1 MEDQIVLAV
10 ATALATKGAE
20 VLGVGARSA
29 IGSLFSLV
37 RSRFGTGTRESAALD
52 AAMAHPQERWRHTAL
67 ASALADVMARDPD
80 FSAALADEWRR
91 LAGTG
96 VVVDQGQVVN
106 HFSGT
111 AGKVVQARDVQGD
124 ITF

>member
-1 MEDQIVLAV
+1 MDDQIVLAV

-20 VLGVGARSA
+20 ALGAGARSA

-37 RSRFGTGTRESAALD
+37 RSRFGAGTRESAVLD
-52 AAMAHPQERWRHTAL
+52 AALAHPQEQWRHTAL
-67 ASALADVMARDPD
+67 ASTLADVMARDPD
-80 FSAALADEWRR
+80 FTAALTDEWRR
-91 LAGTG
+91 LVRSD
-96 VVVDQGQVVN
+96 VVAVQGEVVN

>member
-20 VLGVGARSA
+20 ALGVGARSA
-29 IGSLFSLV
+29 IGSLLSLV
-37 RSRFGTGTRESAALD
+37 RGRFGAGTRESAVLD
-52 AAMAHPQERWRHTAL
+52 AAMAHPQERWRHAAL
-67 ASALADVMARDPD
+67 ASALADAMARDPS
-80 FSAALADEWRR
+80 FTAALDDEWRR
-91 LAGTG
+91 LARAG
-96 VVVDQGQVVN
+96 VVAVQGQVVN

-124 ITF
+124 INF

>member
-10 ATALATKGAE
+10 ATTLATKGAE
-20 VLGVGARSA
+20 ALGVGARNA
-29 IGSLFSLV
+29 IGSLISLV
-37 RSRFGTGTRESAALD
+37 RDRFGAGTRESAVLD

-67 ASALADVMARDPD
+67 ASALADVMARDPGFAD
-80 FSAALADEWRR
+80 ALGDEWRR
-91 LAGTG
+91 LDGAG
-96 VVVDQGQVVN
+96 VVAVQGQVVN

-124 ITF
+124 IIF

>member
-20 VLGVGARSA
+20 AL
-29 IGSLFSLV
+29 GSLFDLV
-37 RSRFGTGTRESAALD
+37 RGRFGAGTRESVALD
-52 AAMAHPQERWRHTAL
+52 AAMAHPQERRRHAAL

-80 FSAALADEWRR
+80 FAAALDDEWRR
-91 LAGTG
+91 LAGAG
-96 VVVDQGQVVN
+96 VVAVQGQVVN

-124 ITF
+124 IIF